1 MNKTLKINNSK
12 FVFYSFFLCLT
23 SVNTIWTPTQGWYY
37 IWSKKLIDETPYVDY
52 YLPLPPL
59 YVYLNRVFLLFPDP
73 LLTERLMMI
82 MVFILMVSGFFQI
95 MTLYFKQ
102 NISIFTTLLSSTLFQ
117 FSPTNTIAGYYEFG
131 LMLLLWGFY
140 FCHKK
145 SLIVQISGGI
155 LICCSSLTKQ
165 NFLGAS
171 VVLLFLFVWKILKKR
186 EIFWPA
192 VGNLV
197 GYLFFLC
204 YLIVN
209 GATGIFISTMLQG
222 GGKNPNLISFL
233 KNSAYLVSNQ
243 EIFISSV
250 TLLILIYLSYYFG
263 EFVQIKN
270 RNLILCILLICVFI
284 EVTLTN
290 SNVLNHRFFILII
303 LGIALVTCLTWIGL
317 QKFELE
323 IKNNWHYLSLTTCLT
338 FISFEI
344 LSRTSD
350 KSDELVSIGSEVSQK
365 SFLQIENALT
375 ILGLYGLIL
384 LIRKREIVKTQIN
397 SMNGGYL
404 LISFFFCMILNNF
417 NGGLTYST
425 AFYLFGFGI
434 AYTMQGINLLQTKKF
449 FHVFTAGILIVI
461 CLGITLNVY
470 AWYGWNEKFNEHV
483 IEEQKPQ
490 IFRNFFL
497 TSNQLN
503 IYNQVGSSFDTIKK
517 NIDNEENLRI
527 ISWPSQPIFSL
538 ISSFEQYKSNCAII
552 HFDVC
557 PENQAKLD
565 LNYIKKDPPE
575 IVIYSDA
582 GIEFIRSEE
591 KMWRN
596 GEISSQR
603 KIREFLLYSNS
614 YRVIREIPPTEAS
627 LDRIFILILRDVPFE
642 NNKIASW
649 QNQ

>member
-1 MNKTLKINNSK
+1 MNKALRINNSK

-37 IWSKKLIDETPYVDY
+37 IWSKKLINETPYVDY

-73 LLTERLMMI
+73 LLMERLMMVV
-82 MVFILMVSGFFQI
+82 VFVLMVSGFFQI

-102 NISIFTTLLSSTLFQ
+102 SISIVTTLLSSTLFQ

-145 SLIVQISGGI
+145 SLILQISGGI

-171 VVLLFLFVWKILKKR
+171 MVLFFLFAWKILKKR

-192 VGNLV
+192 IGNMV
-197 GYLFFLC
+197 GYLIFLC
-204 YLIVN
+204 YLLVN

-233 KNSAYLVSNQ
+233 KNSAYMVSNQ
-243 EIFISSV
+243 EIFVSSL
-250 TLLILIYLSYYFG
+250 TLLIVVYLTYCFG
-263 EFVQIKN
+263 EVVQV
-270 RNLILCILLICVFI
+270 RNKSFILCFLLVGIFI
-284 EVTLTN
+284 EVTLMNLSFPNTR
-290 SNVLNHRFFILII
+290 LFLPII
-303 LGIALVTCLTWIGL
+303 LGITLATSLAWIGM
-317 QKFELE
+317 QKFEQK
-323 IKNNWHYLSLTTCLT
+323 IKKNWHYLSLTTCLT
-338 FISFEI
+338 FVSFEI
-344 LSRTSD
+344 LSRISD
-350 KSDELVSIGSEVSQK
+350 KSDEIVGIGSEVSQK
-365 SFLQIENALT
+365 SFLQIENAST
-375 ILGLYGLIL
+375 ILGLYGLLL
-384 LIRKREIVKTQIN
+384 LIRKREIVNTQIN
-397 SMNGGYL
+397 AMNGGYL

-434 AYTMQGINLLQTKKF
+434 AYVMQGINLLQTQKF
-449 FHVFTAGILIVI
+449 FQILGAGILAVI
-461 CLGITLNVY
+461 CLGITLNIY
-470 AWYGWNEKFNEHV
+470 AWYGWNEKFNAHV
-483 IEEQKPQ
+483 ITEQKPQ

-497 TSNQLN
+497 TSNQMN
-503 IYNQVGSSFDTIKK
+503 IYKQINSSLDSIKK
-517 NIDNEENLRI
+517 NTDNVENLRI

-538 ISSFEQYKSNCAII
+538 MSSFEQYKSNCAII

-557 PENQAKLD
+557 PENQAKID

-575 IVIYSDA
+575 IVIYSDS

-591 KMWRN
+591 RMWRN
-596 GEISSQR
+596 GDISSQR

-627 LDRIFILILRDVPFE
+627 LNRIFILILREVPFDKS
-642 NNKIASW
+642 KITSR